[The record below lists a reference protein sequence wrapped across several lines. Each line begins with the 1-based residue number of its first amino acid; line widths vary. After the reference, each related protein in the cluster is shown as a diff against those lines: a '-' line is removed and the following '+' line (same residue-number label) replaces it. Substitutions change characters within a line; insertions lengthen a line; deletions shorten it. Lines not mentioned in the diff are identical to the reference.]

1 MTKPLVK
8 LSYILYI
15 IRYKL
20 KGGTLMKKFLRVLT
34 LVSLFLL
41 SVAPLA
47 QTTASAQ
54 DAATLNLS
62 LGAEPPTLDPALATD
77 STSGSIIRNVFEG
90 LTHNNHGEI
99 EPGVAETWEESE
111 DGLTWTFTLRQDST
125 WSNGDP
131 VTANDF
137 EFSWKRVLNPETAS
151 QYASILYP
159 IAGAEEFNSGEG
171 EEDAVGVTAVD
182 DYTLEVTLNNPTPYF
197 LELTSFYTYMPVHQ
211 ATVEADSTGW
221 AAEAGE
227 TYVTNGA
234 FNLDTWNHNS
244 DLVLA
249 KNAEYWDADNVALET
264 VNIQIIE
271 QESTANAEFQA
282 GNLDYLGTPYGT
294 VSLDSIDMYRANEEL
309 NTVPYAAIYWY
320 KLNTTDE
327 LMQNVNLRK
336 ALSLAI
342 DRQGLIDNVIKGGQL
357 PALGVVPPTIEGFE
371 EDRGYMQDAAFDEA
385 NEYLALA
392 MEELGISD
400 PSEITVNIS
409 INDSEAHS
417 TIAQFI
423 QSGWAT
429 NLGINAEIDSTEWQV
444 YLDRLNVLDYQVGRM
459 GWIADFNDAISFL
472 DMYRT
477 ADTGN
482 NDTGWEN
489 EEYKNL
495 IDESAAEE
503 DPATRTQML
512 LDAEAIFMEEMP
524 VIPVYYYTSNYVIQD
539 HVQNLEPDALGN
551 VSLKDVSVSAE

>member
-1 MTKPLVK
+1 
-8 LSYILYI
+8 
-15 IRYKL
+15 
-20 KGGTLMKKFLRVLT
+20 
-34 LVSLFLL
+34 
-41 SVAPLA
+41 
-47 QTTASAQ
+47 
-54 DAATLNLS
+54 
-62 LGAEPPTLDPALATD
+62 
-77 STSGSIIRNVFEG
+77 
-90 LTHNNHGEI
+90 
-99 EPGVAETWEESE
+99 
-111 DGLTWTFTLRQDST
+111 
-125 WSNGDP
+125 
-131 VTANDF
+131 
-137 EFSWKRVLNPETAS
+137 
-151 QYASILYP
+151 
-159 IAGAEEFNSGEG
+159 
-171 EEDAVGVTAVD
+171 AV
-182 DYTLEVTLNNPTPYF
+182 YC
-197 LELTSFYTYMPVHQ
+197 
-211 ATVEADSTGW
+211 
-221 AAEAGE
+221 
-227 TYVTNGA
+227 
-234 FNLDTWNHNS
+234 
-244 DLVLA
+244 
-249 KNAEYWDADNVALET
+249 DADNVAIET

-271 QESTANAEFQA
+271 QESTANAEFQP

-459 GWIADFNDAISFL
+459 GWIADYNDAISFL

-477 ADTGN
+477 ADNGN

-495 IDESAAEE
+495 IDESASEE
-503 DPATRTQML
+503 DPAARTQML

>member
-1 MTKPLVK
+1 
-8 LSYILYI
+8 
-15 IRYKL
+15 
-20 KGGTLMKKFLRVLT
+20 MKKFLRVLT
-34 LVSLFLL
+34 LISLFLL
-41 SVAPLA
+41 SVAPFA

-62 LGAEPPTLDPALATD
+62 IGTEPPTLDPALATD
-77 STSGSIIRNVFEG
+77 STSGSVIRNVFEG

-99 EPGVAETWEESE
+99 EPGVAESWEESE
-111 DGLTWTFTLRQDST
+111 DGLTWTFTLREGTT

-137 EFSWKRVLNPETAS
+137 EYSWKRALNPETAS

-159 IAGAEEFNSGEG
+159 IAGAEEYNSGEG
-171 EEDAVGVTAVD
+171 EADAVGVTAVD

-211 ATVEADSTGW
+211 ATVDADATGW

-227 TYVTNGA
+227 TYVTNGP
-234 FNLDTWNHNS
+234 FTLETWNHNS

-249 KNAEYWDADNVALET
+249 KNAEYWDAENVALET

-271 QESTANAEFQA
+271 SEATANSEFQA

-294 VSLDSIDMYRANEEL
+294 VSLDAIDMYRANDEL

-320 KLNTTDE
+320 KVNTTDE
-327 LMQNVNLRK
+327 YMQNANLRK
-336 ALSLAI
+336 ALALAI
-342 DRQGLIDNVIKGGQL
+342 DRQGLVDNITKGEQL
-357 PALGVVPPTIEGFE
+357 PALGLVPPTIEGFE
-371 EDRGYMQDAAFDEA
+371 EDRGYMQDAAFEEA
-385 NEYLALA
+385 NEYLATA

-400 PSEITVNIS
+400 PSEITINIS

-417 TIAQFI
+417 TIAQYI

-477 ADTGN
+477 ADHGN

-495 IDESAAEE
+495 IDGANAEA
-503 DPATRTQML
+503 DPAARTQML
-512 LDAEAIFMEEMP
+512 LDAEAIIMEEMP
-524 VIPVYYYTSNYVIQD
+524 VIPVYFYTSNYVIQD

-551 VSLKDVSVSAE
+551 VSLKDVTLSAE

>member
-1 MTKPLVK
+1 
-8 LSYILYI
+8 
-15 IRYKL
+15 
-20 KGGTLMKKFLRVLT
+20 MKKFLRVLT

-41 SVAPLA
+41 SAAPLA

-62 LGAEPPTLDPALATD
+62 LGTEPPTLDPALATD

-99 EPGVAETWEESE
+99 EPGVAESWEESE

-137 EFSWKRVLNPETAS
+137 EYAWKRALNPETAS

-171 EEDAVGVTAVD
+171 DADSVGVTAVD

-211 ATVEADSTGW
+211 ATVDADATGW

-227 TYVTNGA
+227 TYVTNGP
-234 FNLDTWNHNS
+234 FDLDTWNHNS

-271 QESTANAEFQA
+271 SEGTANAEFQA

-294 VSLDSIDMYRANEEL
+294 ISLDAIDMHRANDEL

-327 LMQNVNLRK
+327 VMQNVNLRK

-342 DRQGLIDNVIKGGQL
+342 DRQGLIDNVTKGGQL

-371 EDRGYMQDAAFDEA
+371 EDRGYMQDAAFEEA

-392 MEELGISD
+392 MEELGYSD
-400 PSEITVNIS
+400 PSEITVSIS

-423 QSGWAT
+423 QAGWAS

-477 ADTGN
+477 ADSGN

-489 EEYKNL
+489 EEYKEL
-495 IDESAAEE
+495 IDASAAEE
-503 DPATRTQML
+503 DPAARTQML

-551 VSLKDVSVSAE
+551 VSLKDVTISAE

>member
-1 MTKPLVK
+1 
-8 LSYILYI
+8 
-15 IRYKL
+15 
-20 KGGTLMKKFLRVLT
+20 MKKFYRILT

-41 SVAPLA
+41 SVAPFA
-47 QTTASAQ
+47 QTAVYAQ
-54 DAATLNLS
+54 DATTLNLALS
-62 LGAEPPTLDPALATD
+62 SEPPTLDPALATD

-99 EPGVAETWEESE
+99 EPGVAESWEESE

-137 EFSWKRVLNPETAS
+137 EYSWKRALNPETAS

-159 IAGAEEFNSGEG
+159 LAGAEAYNSGEG
-171 EEDAVGVTAVD
+171 EADAVGVKATD
-182 DYTLEVTLNNPTPYF
+182 DYTLEVTLNAPTPYF

-211 ATVEADSTGW
+211 ATVDADATGW

-227 TYVTNGA
+227 SYVTNGPFDLA
-234 FNLDTWNHNS
+234 TWNHNS
-244 DLVLA
+244 DVVLT

-264 VNIQIIE
+264 VNLQIIE
-271 QESTANAEFQA
+271 SESTANSEFQA

-320 KLNTTDE
+320 KVNTTDE
-327 LMQNVNLRK
+327 YMQNANLRK

-342 DRQGLIDNVIKGGQL
+342 DRQGLVDNITKGEQL
-357 PALGVVPPTIEGFE
+357 PALGLVPPTIEGFE
-371 EDRGYMQDAAFDEA
+371 EDRGYFQDAAFDEA
-385 NEYLALA
+385 KEYLATA

-400 PSEITVNIS
+400 PSEITINIS

-417 TIAQFI
+417 TIAQYI

-459 GWIADFNDAISFL
+459 GWIADFNDSVSFL

-477 ADTGN
+477 ADHGN

-489 EEYKNL
+489 EDFKNL
-495 IDESAAEE
+495 IDQASEE
-503 DPATRTQML
+503 ADPAARQQIL
-512 LDAEAIFMEEMP
+512 LDAEAIIMDEMP
-524 VIPVYYYTSNYVIQD
+524 VIPVYYYTSNYVIKD
-539 HVQNLEPDALGN
+539 GVENLEPDALGN
-551 VSLKDVSVSAE
+551 VSLKDVTIAAE

>member
-1 MTKPLVK
+1 
-8 LSYILYI
+8 
-15 IRYKL
+15 
-20 KGGTLMKKFLRVLT
+20 MKKFLRVLT
-34 LVSLFLL
+34 FVSLLLL
-41 SVAPLA
+41 SVAPVA
-47 QTTASAQ
+47 STTVAAQ
-54 DAATLNLS
+54 DATALS
-62 LGAEPPTLDPALATD
+62 LSISGEPPTLDPGLATD

-90 LTHNNHGEI
+90 LTHNKDGEI
-99 EPGVAETWEESE
+99 KPGVAESWEESE
-111 DGLTWTFTLRQDST
+111 DGLTWTFTLRQDSV

-137 EFSWKRVLNPETAS
+137 EFAWKRVLNPETAS

-159 IAGAEEFNSGEG
+159 IAGAEEFNAGEG
-171 EEDAVGVTAVD
+171 EIDAVGVKAVD

-211 ATVEADSTGW
+211 ATVEADATGW
-221 AAEAGE
+221 AADGGE
-227 TYVTNGA
+227 TYVTNGPFA
-234 FNLDTWNHNS
+234 LEAWNHNS
-244 DLVLA
+244 DVVLV
-249 KNAEYWDADNVALET
+249 KNAEYWDAANVALET

-271 QESTANAEFQA
+271 SEATANAEFQA

-294 VSLDSIDMYRANEEL
+294 ISLDAIDMHRANDEL
-309 NTVPYAAIYWY
+309 KTVPYAAIYWY

-357 PALGVVPPTIEGFE
+357 PALGVVPPSIEGFE

-385 NEYLALA
+385 KEYLAVA
-392 MEELGISD
+392 MEELGFSD
-400 PSEITVNIS
+400 PSEITINIS

-423 QSGWAT
+423 QAGWAT

-459 GWIADFNDAISFL
+459 GWIADYNDAISFL

-477 ADTGN
+477 AETGN

-489 EEYKNL
+489 EEFKNL
-495 IDESAAEE
+495 IDQSASEE
-503 DPATRTQML
+503 DPAARTQML
-512 LDAEAIFMEEMP
+512 VDAEAIFMEEMP

-539 HVQNLEPDALGN
+539 GIENLVPDALGN
-551 VSLKDVSVSAE
+551 VDLKDVVKTAE